1 MSDYEIMAYKLVS
14 FRQFY
19 DETTGVFVE
28 VKRKIE
34 AEEEPYVPRG
44 DPESYSEPPFLT
56 EWIEADEKL
65 RLQRQLCLSV
75 LQRTLVEFMNS
86 VIARHPHFPKNKPDD
101 RNWFKTY
108 QRWFLDELRI
118 DWMQSGA
125 DLKMLEELTHA
136 RNSVQHGGEKLH
148 KKDGVYDSHSLVKRQ
163 GKNYVERFPDGVFV
177 DQEEKARWKVLGM
190 GPEANQIDFPPETLE
205 LTLQQIDVLC
215 KFIDAS
221 LPRYYQ

>member
-1 MSDYEIMAYKLVS
+1 MRRSQTMSDYEIMAYKLAS

-19 DETTGVFVE
+19 EETTGVFVE
-28 VKRKIE
+28 VKRKVE

-86 VIARHPHFPKNKPDD
+86 VIARHPNFPKNKPDD
-101 RNWFKTY
+101 RNWFKNY

-118 DWMQSGA
+118 DWTQSGA
-125 DLKMLEELTHA
+125 DLKMLEEL
-136 RNSVQHGGEKLH
+136 
-148 KKDGVYDSHSLVKRQ
+148 
-163 GKNYVERFPDGVFV
+163 
-177 DQEEKARWKVLGM
+177 
-190 GPEANQIDFPPETLE
+190 
-205 LTLQQIDVLC
+205 
-215 KFIDAS
+215 
-221 LPRYYQ
+221 